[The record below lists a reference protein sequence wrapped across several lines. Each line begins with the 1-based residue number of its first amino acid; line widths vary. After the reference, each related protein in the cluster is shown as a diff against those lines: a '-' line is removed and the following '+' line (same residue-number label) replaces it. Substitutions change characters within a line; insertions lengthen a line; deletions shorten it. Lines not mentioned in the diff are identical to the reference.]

1 MLSGASGIALL
12 IHVPILAQS
21 ASVEPDETRPIEFAD
36 TAIGLTASQPTA
48 AAATSMQASGQR
60 AITFTVPIVYGQR
73 ALGDVLIETRGGNDV
88 RIETQTLS
96 NELSVLL
103 NDAGVA
109 ALTELLAGR
118 TFVTPSVLARMGLDI
133 RFDQRRLSLV
143 VGTIPG
149 EYRPIQS
156 LGRPAREGNLP
167 NLPVIDPEPFSSYL
181 NINLNLDYENETDFE
196 NPEIF
201 LNGATRFGDVV
212 VEYDGAFSGQFVA
225 EDYRFFR
232 RGVRAV
238 YDQPEKQ
245 RRFAAGDLRATT
257 LPILRT
263 PFLGGVSVEK
273 GRRIF
278 DPFLPVAR
286 LGAREIF
293 LDNQSNVE
301 VLLNG
306 EVYQTFQLEPGRYSL
321 ADLPVQVGANDIQLL
336 VNDSAGRRQVIDFNF
351 FFEPLDLVV
360 GEEEY
365 SFAIGAIAQNLTFEP
380 DYSDEIGV
388 SAFYRR
394 AFSEN
399 LVFGGGTQLSEDLQL
414 AALTASIVPQ
424 VIPGAFDLEGAMSTG
439 PAGTGFAFR
448 GNYRF
453 RSGNTFTDSRQ
464 FSINVD
470 YESEGYQTLSD
481 LIPVAFDLLSVSA
494 NYTQGINQQ
503 TFLNAGAI
511 YTTVGGRS
519 QDTST
524 FFVDVI
530 HRLNDRLRL
539 TGGVEY
545 GTSPFFDDDFGVRV
559 GVAYAL
565 GGLTRANLDYRSR
578 ADLLRATVSR
588 GAEDQVG
595 GFGYDVGFTNA
606 RGQVSSDANV
616 VYNSNRFE
624 GRILAQTIGQGL
636 DGVFDRQTVRMQLGT
651 SLAYAGDT
659 FGIGRPINDSFAL
672 LKRDPAIGDVD
683 VISGRNLSD
692 NRYDAR
698 SGALGAAVQGDLI
711 SYAAQSIQYDV
722 ADTDV
727 GIDIG
732 DGVFQVDP
740 PYRSGFEVTVGSAYF
755 ISATGFLKL
764 GDEPFELGGGL
775 VQSPG
780 DDEFEPQPFFTNSAG
795 RFAIIGL
802 APGGTYRVVLNTGQ
816 EFEFTVP
823 ADTANLYR
831 LGDIVLTPA
840 AE

>member
-1 MLSGASGIALL
+1 MRGRHSELRSAASGLALL
-12 IHVPILAQS
+12 AAGLIGSAPALAYASTVPSDSDISRSERSAQ
-21 ASVEPDETRPIEFAD
+21 
-36 TAIGLTASQPTA
+36 A
-48 AAATSMQASGQR
+48 AAPRGETPRTIS
-60 AITFTVPIVYGQR
+60 FTVPLVYGQR
-73 ALGDVLIETRGGNDV
+73 ALGDVLIETRGGEGV
-88 RIETQTLS
+88 RIETQTLV
-96 NELSVLL
+96 NEMSALL
-103 NDAGVA
+103 NDPGIA
-109 ALTELLAGR
+109 ALRDVIAGQ
-118 TFVTPSVLARMGLDI
+118 TFVTPEQLTRTGFRI

-143 VGTIPG
+143 IGTIPG
-149 EYRPIQS
+149 EFRPVQS
-156 LGRPAREGNLP
+156 LGRSVRESDLP
-167 NLPVIDPEPFSSYL
+167 NLPVLDPEPFSSYL
-181 NINLNLDYENETDFE
+181 NINLNLDYERETDFE
-196 NPEIF
+196 QPEFF
-201 LNGATRFGDVV
+201 LNGATRFGDIV
-212 VEYDGAFSGQFVA
+212 VEYDGAFSGQF
-225 EDYRFFR
+225 EDDYRFFR
-232 RGVRAV
+232 RGVRVV
-238 YDQPEKQ
+238 YDQPEKE

-263 PFLGGVSVEK
+263 PFLGGVSLEK

-306 EVYQTFQLEPGRYSL
+306 EIYQTFQLDPGRYNL
-321 ADLPVQVGANDIQLL
+321 ADLPVQVGANDIQLII
-336 VNDSAGRRQVIDFNF
+336 NDSAGRRQVVDFNF
-351 FFEPLDLVV
+351 FFEPLDLQV
-360 GEEEY
+360 GEDEY
-365 SFAIGAIAQNLTFEP
+365 SIAVGAIAQNLTFEP
-380 DYSDEIGV
+380 EYSEEIGL

-394 AFSEN
+394 AFSNN

-424 VIPGAFDLEGAMSTG
+424 VVPGAFDLEGAVSTG

-453 RSGNTFTDSRQ
+453 RSGSSFSRSRQ

-481 LIPVAFDLLSVSA
+481 IVPVAFDLLSVSA
-494 NYTQGINQQ
+494 NFTQGLDDQ

-511 YTTVGGRS
+511 YTTIGGRS
-519 QDTST
+519 RDTST
-524 FFVDVI
+524 FFVDVV
-530 HRLNDRLRL
+530 HRLDDRLRL

-545 GTSPFFDDDFGVRV
+545 GTSPFFDDDYGVRV

-578 ADLLRATVSR
+578 ADLLRATLSR
-588 GAEDQVG
+588 GADDEVG
-595 GFGYDVGFTNA
+595 GLGYDIGFTDA
-606 RGQVSSDANV
+606 RGQTSADANV
-616 VYNSNRFE
+616 LYYGNRFE
-624 GRILAQTIGQGL
+624 GRILAQTIGEGI
-636 DGVFDRQTVRMQLGT
+636 DGIFDEQAVRFQFGT

-672 LKRDPAIGDVD
+672 VKPADAIGDVD
-683 VISGRNLSD
+683 VISGRSLAD

-698 SGALGAAVQGDLI
+698 SGPLGAAVQGDII
-711 SYAAQSIQYDV
+711 SYAAQGLQYDV
-722 ADTDV
+722 ARTEV

-740 PYRSGFEVTVGSAYF
+740 PYRSGYQVTVGSAYF
-755 ISATGFLKL
+755 LSATGFLKR
-764 GDEPFELGGGL
+764 GDAPFELAGGL
-775 VQSPG
+775 VLSEG
-780 DDEFEPQPFFTNSAG
+780 DEEFATQPFFTNSAG

-802 APGGTYRVVLNTGQ
+802 APGGTYQVRLNSGE

-823 ADTANLYR
+823 ADTQDLYR
-831 LGDIVLTPA
+831 LGEVVLEPA